1 MNYTELDKYIT
12 TLFYKYFNKY
22 TKLTKEDKEDIKQKV
37 MLNLFIK
44 EQEGVLSGDVENN
57 KNYIFLCLKNEILYR
72 IYIKKNLVDSVEVL
86 PDINISYPTIEQNID
101 NGILSKIIF
110 DILKSNNFNPMERL
124 LILNL
129 LSNGTSKDFKE
140 RENMTKEKY
149 HKIYKNAKSKIK
161 SALSPTYRYL
171 LEMNDGTKYYFR
183 NKKELLNKIKMS
195 QEQFDAYI
203 RLGKT
208 KFKNYRIEQL

>member
-1 MNYTELDKYIT
+1 
-12 TLFYKYFNKY
+12 
-22 TKLTKEDKEDIKQKV
+22 

-44 EQEGVLSGDVENN
+44 EEEGVLTGDVENN
-57 KNYIFLCLKNEILYR
+57 KNYIFLSLKNEILYR

-110 DILKSNNFNPMERL
+110 DILKSNNFKTMERL

-140 RENMTKEKY
+140 RENISREEYNKLY
-149 HKIYKNAKSKIK
+149 SNVKSKIK

-171 LEMNDGTKYYFR
+171 LEMDSGTKYYFK
-183 NKKELLNKIKMS
+183 NKKELLNKIRMS

>member
-22 TKLTKEDKEDIKQKV
+22 TKLTKEDKEDIKQKI
-37 MLNLFIK
+37 MLNLFVK
-44 EQEGVLSGDVENN
+44 EQEGVLKGDVENN
-57 KNYIFLCLKNEILYR
+57 KNYIFLSLKNEILYK

-86 PDINISYPTIEQNID
+86 PDINISYSTIEKDID
-101 NGILSKIIF
+101 NGILSNIIF
-110 DILKSNNFNPMERL
+110 DVLKTDNFNHMERL

-129 LSNGTSKDFKE
+129 LNNKTSKDFKE
-140 RENMTKEKY
+140 RENINKHQY
-149 HKIYKNAKSKIK
+149 HKLYTNAKSKIK
-161 SALSPTYRYL
+161 TALSPTYRYL
-171 LEMNDGTKYYFR
+171 LEMNNGTKYYFR
-183 NKKELLNKIKMS
+183 NKKELLNKIRMS
-195 QEQFDAYI
+195 QDQFDAYI

>member
-1 MNYTELDKYIT
+1 MNYTELNKYIT

-22 TKLTKEDKEDIKQKV
+22 SKLTKEDKEDIKQKV

-44 EQEGVLSGDVENN
+44 EEEGVLTGDVENN
-57 KNYIFLCLKNEILYR
+57 KNYIFLSLKNEILYR

-110 DILKSNNFNPMERL
+110 DILKSNNFKTMERL

-140 RENMTKEKY
+140 RENISREEYNKLY
-149 HKIYKNAKSKIK
+149 SNVKSKIK

-171 LEMNDGTKYYFR
+171 LEMNSGTKYYFR
-183 NKKELLNKIKMS
+183 NKKELLKKIRMS